1 MILVGGEGDVESTC
15 EIARNFAGGAEG
27 ISVDRTLMIPVDAG
41 GCEEYLAVARS
52 LGSAAFDLNV
62 DAWTSAEV

>member
-1 MILVGGEGDVESTC
+1 MIVVGGEGDVESTWDS
-15 EIARNFAGGAEG
+15 ARIFAGGAAG
-27 ISVDRTLMIPVDAG
+27 ISVDRTLMVPVDAG

-52 LGSAAFDLNV
+52 LGSAAFDVNV